1 MKTKSPL
8 LWIVVIA
15 LCFFVFGYLTSLYM
29 STNSGPQAPTYVE
42 RLDEAL
48 DLSNDQEKKICSLLD
63 DEDERISAILDRIR
77 ASVVEEI
84 QKVRGDTKEKIR
96 YLLDESQRQLFD
108 EGGFSK
114 DGDF

>member
-15 LCFFVFGYLTSLYM
+15 LCFFAFGYFTSLYV
-29 STNSGPQAPTYVE
+29 STNSRPQAPSYVE

-48 DLSNDQEKKICSLLD
+48 GLSDDQEKKISSLLD
-63 DEDERISAILDRIR
+63 DEDEQIGTILDTVR
-77 ASVVEEI
+77 APLVEEI
-84 QKVRGDTKEKIR
+84 QKVRDDTKNKIR
-96 YLLDESQRQLFD
+96 IVLDESQRALFD

-114 DGDF
+114 EGDF